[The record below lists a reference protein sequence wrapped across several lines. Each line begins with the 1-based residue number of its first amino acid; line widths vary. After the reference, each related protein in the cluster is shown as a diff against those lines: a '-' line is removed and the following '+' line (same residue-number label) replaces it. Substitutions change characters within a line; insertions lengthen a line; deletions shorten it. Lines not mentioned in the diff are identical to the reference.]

1 LFTYR
6 LLALFSG
13 PENDGY
19 LDRNGFRGH
28 HRISTMMTFW
38 FAERVMS
45 QTVLAPVQTKI
56 LEVPVS
62 QPEVARRSCR
72 GAEILVRGLIKNG
85 VDKIFGLPGGA
96 VLHIYD
102 ELWRFRDEITHYLVR
117 HEQGA
122 VHAAEGYARATGKV
136 GVALVTS
143 GPGATNAVTGIA
155 TAYMDSIPLVVI
167 TGQVPST
174 MIGTDAFQEVDTF
187 GVTLPIVK
195 HSYLVRDVRD
205 LEAIIDEA
213 FAIARSGKPGPVV
226 IDVPKDITGQIC
238 NESRKL
244 HDDFLFD
251 ETPEFLDRS
260 KIETV
265 VEKLLGAKRPV
276 FYVGGGIVTGDAA
289 DELMQVV
296 EKLAVP
302 VTPTLMGL
310 GGFPTAHPQSL
321 GMLGMHGTYSAN
333 TAIAE
338 CDLLFAVGV
347 RFDDRVTGKLAT
359 FAPNA
364 EIIHIDIDPA
374 NIGKNKN
381 PHLSVVADAKTALQ
395 TIRKVLD
402 ETDAAVLEASRVS
415 RSEWWQRIEE
425 WKDSVPL
432 VCERSETE
440 IKPQMLIE
448 ELHRVTN
455 GDAVIVTDVGQHQM
469 WAAQF
474 YPVKYARQFLTS
486 GGLGTMGFGLP
497 AAMGAQL
504 ACPEKQVVA
513 VVGDGGFQMT
523 NQEIITAIQYG
534 IPLKVV
540 IMNNGY
546 LGMVRQWQE
555 MFYDRAYSEV
565 DLSVSPD
572 FVKLAE
578 AYGALGLRAEKP
590 GELTEVLER
599 GLNFAGVA
607 IMDIV
612 VSKEENVFPIVP
624 AGGNARDMILK

>member
-1 LFTYR
+1 
-6 LLALFSG
+6 
-13 PENDGY
+13 
-19 LDRNGFRGH
+19 
-28 HRISTMMTFW
+28 M
-38 FAERVMS
+38 
-45 QTVLAPVQTKI
+45 
-56 LEVPVS
+56 
-62 QPEVARRSCR
+62 EVATQTRTTAVPAALPLPQKVESFR
-72 GAEILVRGLIKNG
+72 GAEVLIKGLIANG
-85 VDKIFGLPGGA
+85 VDTIFGLPGGA

-102 ELWRFRDEITHYLVR
+102 ELWRYREYLTHYLVR

-167 TGQVPST
+167 TGQVPSG

-187 GVTLPIVK
+187 GITLPVVK
-195 HSYLVRDVRD
+195 HSYLVRNVHE
-205 LEAIIDEA
+205 LEDIVNEA
-213 FAIARSGKPGPVV
+213 FYLAQEGKPGPVV
-226 IDVPKDITGQIC
+226 IDIPKDVTAQLTEYRGDQ
-238 NESRKL
+238 NAALVFEAMKPMPSPES
-244 HDDFLFD
+244 
-251 ETPEFLDRS
+251 
-260 KIETV
+260 IESA
-265 VEKLLGAKRPV
+265 VEKILSARQPV
-276 FYVGGGIVTGDAA
+276 FYVGGGVVSAGAA
-289 DELMQVV
+289 DELARLIEM
-296 EKLAVP
+296 LGVP

-310 GGFPTAHPQSL
+310 GGFPSADPHCL
-321 GMLGMHGTYSAN
+321 GMLGMHGTYTAN
-333 TAIAE
+333 LAVAE
-338 CDLLFAVGV
+338 SDLLIAVGV
-347 RFDDRVTGKLAT
+347 RFDDRVTGKLNT

-364 EIIHIDIDPA
+364 EVIHIDIDA
-374 NIGKNKN
+374 SNIGKLRK
-381 PHLSVVADAKTALQ
+381 PQIPVVADAKEALAALADRFAQ
-395 TIRKVLD
+395 ESLEKDRLADWWKQIR
-402 ETDAAVLEASRVS
+402 
-415 RSEWWQRIEE
+415 EWQ
-425 WKDSVPL
+425 SAVPL
-432 VCERSETE
+432 SCEYSETE
-440 IKPQMLIE
+440 IKPQQLIE
-448 ELHRVTN
+448 TLHKVTN
-455 GDAVIVTDVGQHQM
+455 GDAVVVTDVGQHQM

-474 YPVKYARQFLTS
+474 YPLKRNRQFLTS

-504 ACPEKQVVA
+504 ACPDQTVVA

-523 NQEIITAIQYG
+523 NQEIITAVQYK

-578 AYGALGLRAEKP
+578 AYGAKGLRATKP
-590 GELTEVLER
+590 EELEAVLRE
-599 GLNFAGVA
+599 GLEYDGVT

-624 AGGNARDMILK
+624 VGGESRNMILK

>member
-1 LFTYR
+1 MEVATQT
-6 LLALFSG
+6 
-13 PENDGY
+13 
-19 LDRNGFRGH
+19 
-28 HRISTMMTFW
+28 STTI
-38 FAERVMS
+38 
-45 QTVLAPVQTKI
+45 APVPI
-56 LEVPVS
+56 PVPELGS
-62 QPEVARRSCR
+62 IR
-72 GAEILVRGLIKNG
+72 GAEVLIKSLIANG
-85 VDKIFGLPGGA
+85 VDTIFGLPGGA

-102 ELWRFRDEITHYLVR
+102 ELWRYREEITHYLVR

-167 TGQVPST
+167 TGQVPSG

-187 GVTLPIVK
+187 GITLPVVK
-195 HSYLVRDVRD
+195 HSYLVRNVHE
-205 LEAIIDEA
+205 LEDIVNEA
-213 FAIARSGKPGPVV
+213 FYLAQEGKPGPVV
-226 IDVPKDITGQIC
+226 IDIPKDVTAQFTEYRGEENARLIL
-238 NESRKL
+238 ESGSWKPTL
-244 HDDFLFD
+244 
-251 ETPEFLDRS
+251 EA
-260 KIETV
+260 IELA
-265 VEKLLGAKRPV
+265 VEKILAAKQPV
-276 FYVGGGIVTGDAA
+276 FYVGGGVVTADAA
-289 DELMQVV
+289 SELARVV
-296 EKLAVP
+296 EMLSIP

-310 GGFPTAHPQSL
+310 GGFPTAHPQCL
-321 GMLGMHGTYSAN
+321 GMLGMHGTYAAN
-333 TAIAE
+333 LAVAE
-338 CDLLFAVGV
+338 SDLLVAIGV
-347 RFDDRVTGKLAT
+347 RFDDRVTGKLNT

-364 EIIHIDIDPA
+364 EVIHIDIDA
-374 NIGKNKN
+374 SNIGKLRKAQI
-381 PHLSVVADAKTALQ
+381 PVVADAKHALAALADRLEQ
-395 TIRKVLD
+395 ESLASDRLSDWWAQID
-402 ETDAAVLEASRVS
+402 EW
-415 RSEWWQRIEE
+415 RS
-425 WKDSVPL
+425 DVPL
-432 VCERSETE
+432 SCEYSATE
-440 IKPQMLIE
+440 IKPQQLIE
-448 ELHRVTN
+448 TLHKVTN
-455 GDAVIVTDVGQHQM
+455 GDAIVVTDVGQHQM

-474 YPVKYARQFLTS
+474 YPFRRSRQFLTS

-504 ACPEKQVVA
+504 ACPDETVVA

-523 NQEIITAIQYG
+523 NQEIITAVQYN

-578 AYGALGLRAEKP
+578 AYGAKGLRATTP
-590 GELTEVLER
+590 DELESVLRE
-599 GLNFAGVA
+599 GLEYDGVA

-624 AGGNARDMILK
+624 AGGESRNMILK